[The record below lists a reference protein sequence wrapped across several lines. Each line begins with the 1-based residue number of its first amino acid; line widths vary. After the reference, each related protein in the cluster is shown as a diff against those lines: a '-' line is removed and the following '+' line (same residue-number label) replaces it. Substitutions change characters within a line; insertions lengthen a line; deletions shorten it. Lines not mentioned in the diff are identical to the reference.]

1 MVHEL
6 CSTREIWGRR
16 LVLREE
22 SEREEADKKC
32 VVNVKFV
39 EGRPENAT
47 NGCK

>member
-1 MVHEL
+1 M
-6 CSTREIWGRR
+6 
-16 LVLREE
+16 LREE

-47 NGCK
+47 NGCKSCNHVPVVRPVRLR